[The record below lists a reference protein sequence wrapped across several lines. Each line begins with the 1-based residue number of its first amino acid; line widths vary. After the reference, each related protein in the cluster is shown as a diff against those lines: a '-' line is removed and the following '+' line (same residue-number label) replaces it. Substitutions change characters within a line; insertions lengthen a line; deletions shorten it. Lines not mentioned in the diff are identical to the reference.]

1 MSSVGCFAMKKELRR
16 RRRSGVVVVVVEVE
30 VEDRSFCAVRVAVM
44 PRRTPPVRSIVCE

>member
-16 RRRSGVVVVVVEVE
+16 RRWSGVVVVVE